1 MVGLVIVSH
10 SYSLAQGVL
19 ELARQMVAPGV
30 KIAAAGGLDDPDH
43 ALGTDPFLVQQA
55 IEAVDDPDGV
65 LVLMDLGSAILS
77 AEMALDFVTG
87 ETRQRVLLCEAP
99 LVEGALAAA
108 VQAGL
113 GSSLAVTAAEA
124 RSALLPKATHLGVQ
138 TAEPGALPP
147 ISTTDRQ
154 MQMRLTVRNRL
165 GLHARPA
172 ALFVQTVGR
181 FASSVTVRN
190 VTRHGPAVNARS
202 INLVATQAIRQG
214 DEIELSASGADAEAA
229 LAALQQLA
237 ETGFGDG
244 IAPPDG
250 ESTAPAPRPGKALE
264 PARSTVAATEPAQD
278 VQGVEEPAMAAQD
291 EPRGRL
297 QGVAASPGIAIGPAR
312 RFEPAVS
319 AVARTVAANPAA
331 EWERLQA
338 AMQAVRGQIKTTHGL
353 LLRQGAPAEA
363 AIFDAH
369 LLFLDDPAL
378 LDPARDAVFNQALNA
393 EAGWLDSIEAMAA
406 SYEALDDPYLQ
417 ARAADV
423 RDVGRQVLFALTGE
437 RAAFSLDAP
446 AIVVA
451 DDLAPSDTAN
461 LDRSKVLALCTA
473 RGGPTSHSAILA
485 RTLGIPAVVGL
496 GARVLALPA
505 DASLVVDGESGVVLV
520 NPTASEAATW
530 EARRA
535 AWIAARQQAA
545 AASQEAAMTTDGVH
559 VEVVANI
566 GSVADARRAIEAG
579 AEGVGLLRTEFLY
592 LNRDSAPTEADQEEI
607 YRAIFDI
614 MGQRPVVARTL
625 DVGGDKELPYVNLG
639 HEDNPFLGAR
649 AIRLYQERPDL
660 IEPQLRA
667 LLRAAVGHRVRI
679 MFPMIATAD
688 EVALLRSQLERVQRD
703 LAADGVPAP
712 SDLQIGI
719 MVEIPSAAVMAD
731 KLAPA
736 VDFFSIGTNDLTQYT
751 LAAERGNARVAYLA
765 DALHPAVLRLIA
777 QVIKAAHAHGR
788 WVGVCGEL
796 AGDLTAMPILLGLG
810 LDEFSMSPAVIPAAK
825 QRLRSLSRQAATAL
839 AQSVLMLDSAQ
850 AVRAAVRAAEAER
863 AGA

>member
-19 ELARQMVAPGV
+19 ELTRQMATPGV

-43 ALGTDPFLVQQA
+43 SLGTDPFLVQRA

-77 AEMALDFVTG
+77 AEMALDFVTE

-124 RSALLPKATHLGVQ
+124 RSALLPKATHLGVHA
-138 TAEPGALPP
+138 AEPAALPP
-147 ISTTDRQ
+147 VSATDRPIQ
-154 MQMRLTVRNRL
+154 RRLIVRNRL

-190 VTRHGPAVNARS
+190 LTRHGPAVNARS

-214 DEIELSASGADAEAA
+214 DEIELNASGADAEAA

-237 ETGFGDG
+237 DAGFGDG
-244 IAPPDG
+244 IAPLNG
-250 ESTAPAPRPGKALE
+250 ELAAPASAAVRALE
-264 PARSTVAATEPAQD
+264 PAPDVGVVTEPGLAD
-278 VQGVEEPAMAAQD
+278 QD
-291 EPRGRL
+291 EPQGWL

-312 RFEPAVS
+312 RFEP
-319 AVARTVAANPAA
+319 TVAAVTRKVVANPAA
-331 EWERLQA
+331 EWQRLQA
-338 AMQAVRGQIKTTHGL
+338 AMQAVRQQIKTTHGL
-353 LLRQGAPAEA
+353 LLQQGARAEA

-378 LDPARDAVFNQALNA
+378 LDPAHEGIFNQASNA
-393 EAGWLDSIEAMAA
+393 EAAWQDSIEATAA
-406 SYEALDDPYLQ
+406 AYDALDDPYLK

-437 RAAFSLDAP
+437 RAAFCLDTP

-496 GARVLALPA
+496 GARVLALPTN
-505 DASLVVDGESGVVLV
+505 ASLVVDGDSGAVLV
-520 NPTASEAATW
+520 NPDASEAATW

-535 AWIAARQQAA
+535 AWLAARQQAA
-545 AASQEAAMTTDGVH
+545 AASQQGAVTTDGVH

-592 LNRDSAPTEADQEEI
+592 LNRDTAPTEADQEEI

-679 MFPMIATAD
+679 MFPMVATAD
-688 EVALLRSQLERVQRD
+688 EVAMLRSQLERVQRE
-703 LAADGVPAP
+703 LAGAGVPAP
-712 SDLQIGI
+712 VDLQIGI

-731 KLAPA
+731 QLAPT

-751 LAAERGNARVAYLA
+751 LAAERGNPRVAYLA

-777 QVIKAAHAHGR
+777 QVIKAAHACGR

-796 AGDLTAMPILLGLG
+796 AGDLTAIPILLGLG
-810 LDEFSMSPAVIPAAK
+810 LDEFSMSPASIPAAK
-825 QRLRSLSRQAATAL
+825 QRLRALNRRAATAL

>member
-19 ELARQMVAPGV
+19 ELTRQMAAPGV

-43 ALGTDPFLVQQA
+43 SLGTDPFLVQQA

-77 AEMALDFVTG
+77 AEMALDFVTE

-124 RSALLPKATHLGVQ
+124 RSALLPKATHLGVHA
-138 TAEPGALPP
+138 AEPVALAPV
-147 ISTTDRQ
+147 SATDRSIQ
-154 MQMRLTVRNRL
+154 RRLTVRNRL

-190 VTRHGPAVNARS
+190 LTRHGPAVNARS

-214 DEIELSASGADAEAA
+214 DEIELSASGVDAEAA

-237 ETGFGDG
+237 DEGFGDG
-244 IAPPDG
+244 IAPLNG
-250 ESTAPAPRPGKALE
+250 EFAAPAVKALAPDMLTAE
-264 PARSTVAATEPAQD
+264 PATDMAVAAEPALAD
-278 VQGVEEPAMAAQD
+278 HD
-291 EPRGRL
+291 EPPGL
-297 QGVAASPGIAIGPAR
+297 LHGVAASPGIAIGPAR
-312 RFEPAVS
+312 RFEP
-319 AVARTVAANPAA
+319 TVAAVTRKVVTNPAA
-331 EWERLQA
+331 EWQRLQA
-338 AMQAVRGQIKTTHGL
+338 ARQAVRQQIKTTHGL
-353 LLRQGAPAEA
+353 LLQQGARAEA

-369 LLFLDDPAL
+369 LLFLDDPTL
-378 LDPARDAVFNQALNA
+378 LDPAHEGVFNQGWNA
-393 EAGWLDSIEAMAA
+393 EAAWQDSIEATAA
-406 SYEALDDPYLQ
+406 AYDALDDPYLK

-423 RDVGRQVLFALTGE
+423 RDVGRQVLLALTGE
-437 RAAFSLDAP
+437 RATFRLDTP

-505 DASLVVDGESGVVLV
+505 DASLVVDGESGAVLV
-520 NPTASEAATW
+520 NPDASEAATW

-535 AWIAARQQAA
+535 AWLAARQEAA
-545 AASQEAAMTTDGVH
+545 AASQQCAVTTDGVH

-592 LNRDSAPTEADQEEI
+592 LNRDTAPTEADQEEI

-679 MFPMIATAD
+679 MFPMVATAD
-688 EVALLRSQLERVQRD
+688 EVAMLRSQLERVQRE
-703 LAADGVPAP
+703 LAAAGVPAP
-712 SDLQIGI
+712 VDLQIGI

-731 KLAPA
+731 KLAPT

-751 LAAERGNARVAYLA
+751 LAAERGNPRVAYLA

-777 QVIKAAHAHGR
+777 QVIKAAHACGR

-796 AGDLTAMPILLGLG
+796 AGDLTAIPILLGLG

-825 QRLRSLSRQAATAL
+825 QRLRALNRQAATAL
-839 AQSVLMLDSAQ
+839 AQAVLMLDSAQ
-850 AVRAAVRAAEAER
+850 AVRAAVRAAEAMR

>member
-19 ELARQMVAPGV
+19 ELTRQMAAPGV

-43 ALGTDPFLVQQA
+43 SLGTDPFLVQQA

-77 AEMALDFVTG
+77 AEMALDFVTE

-124 RSALLPKATHLGVQ
+124 RSALLPKATHLGVHA
-138 TAEPGALPP
+138 AEPVALAPV
-147 ISTTDRQ
+147 SATDRSIQ
-154 MQMRLTVRNRL
+154 RRLTVRNRL

-190 VTRHGPAVNARS
+190 LTRHGPAVNARS

-214 DEIELSASGADAEAA
+214 DEIELSASGVDAEAA

-237 ETGFGDG
+237 DEGFGDG
-244 IAPPDG
+244 IAPLNG
-250 ESTAPAPRPGKALE
+250 EFAAPAVKALAPDMLTAE
-264 PARSTVAATEPAQD
+264 PATDMAVAAEPALAD
-278 VQGVEEPAMAAQD
+278 HD
-291 EPRGRL
+291 EPPGL
-297 QGVAASPGIAIGPAR
+297 LHGVAASPGIAIGPAR
-312 RFEPAVS
+312 RFEP
-319 AVARTVAANPAA
+319 TVAAVTRKVVTNPAA
-331 EWERLQA
+331 EWQRLQA
-338 AMQAVRGQIKTTHGL
+338 ARQAVRQQIKTTHGL
-353 LLRQGAPAEA
+353 LLQQGARAEA

-369 LLFLDDPAL
+369 LLFLDDPTL
-378 LDPARDAVFNQALNA
+378 LDPAHEGVFNQGWNA
-393 EAGWLDSIEAMAA
+393 EAAWQDSIEATAA
-406 SYEALDDPYLQ
+406 AYDALDDPYLK

-423 RDVGRQVLFALTGE
+423 RDVGRQVLLALTGE
-437 RAAFSLDAP
+437 RATFRLDTP

-505 DASLVVDGESGVVLV
+505 DASLVVDGESGAVLV
-520 NPTASEAATW
+520 NPDASEAATW

-535 AWIAARQQAA
+535 AWLAARQEAA
-545 AASQEAAMTTDGVH
+545 AASQQGAVTTDGVH

-592 LNRDSAPTEADQEEI
+592 LNRDTAPTEADQEEI

-679 MFPMIATAD
+679 MFPMVATAD
-688 EVALLRSQLERVQRD
+688 EVAMLRSQLERVQRE
-703 LAADGVPAP
+703 LAAAGVPAP
-712 SDLQIGI
+712 VDLQIGI

-731 KLAPA
+731 KLAPT

-751 LAAERGNARVAYLA
+751 LAAERGNPRVAYLA

-777 QVIKAAHAHGR
+777 QVIKVAHACGR

-863 AGA
+863 TGA

>member
-43 ALGTDPFLVQQA
+43 ALGTDPFLVQRA

-65 LVLMDLGSAILS
+65 LVLMDLGSAVLS
-77 AEMALDFVTG
+77 AEMALDFVTE

-147 ISTTDRQ
+147 VSTADRQ
-154 MQMRLTVRNRL
+154 IQRRLTVRNRL

-172 ALFVQTVGR
+172 ARFVQTVGR
-181 FASSVTVRN
+181 FSSSVTVRN
-190 VTRHGPAVNARS
+190 LTRHGPAVNARS

-229 LAALQQLA
+229 LAALEQLA
-237 ETGFGDG
+237 DAGFGDG
-244 IAPPDG
+244 IAAPDG
-250 ESTAPAPRPGKALE
+250 ESTAPAPRLAKALE
-264 PARSTVAATEPAQD
+264 PVQD
-278 VQGVEEPAMAAQD
+278 VQAVEEPAMATQD

-312 RFEPAVS
+312 RFEATAS
-319 AVARTVAANPAA
+319 AVERMIVANPAA

-338 AMQAVRGQIKTTHGL
+338 AMQAVREQIKTTHGL

-378 LDPARDAVFNQALNA
+378 LDPAHESIFDQALNA
-393 EAGWLDSIEAMAA
+393 EAAWQDSVEAMAA
-406 SYEALDDPYLQ
+406 SYDSLDDPYLQ

-423 RDVGRQVLFALTGE
+423 RDVGRQVMFALTGE

-496 GARVLALPA
+496 GARLLALPA
-505 DASLVVDGESGVVLV
+505 GAFLVVDGESGAVLV
-520 NPTASEAATW
+520 NPIGSEAAAW

-535 AWIAARQQAA
+535 AWLAARQRAA
-545 AASQEAAMTTDGVH
+545 AASQEASMTTDGVH

-592 LNRDSAPTEADQEEI
+592 LNRDTAPTEADQEEI

-679 MFPMIATAD
+679 MFPMVATAD

-731 KLAPA
+731 KLAPV

-777 QVIKAAHAHGR
+777 QVIEAAHAHGR

-863 AGA
+863 TGA

>member
-19 ELARQMVAPGV
+19 ELTRQMAAPGV

-43 ALGTDPFLVQQA
+43 SLGTDPFLVQQA

-77 AEMALDFVTG
+77 AEMALDFVTE

-124 RSALLPKATHLGVQ
+124 RSALLPKATHLGVHA
-138 TAEPGALPP
+138 AEPVALAPV
-147 ISTTDRQ
+147 SATDRSIQ
-154 MQMRLTVRNRL
+154 RRLTVRNRL

-190 VTRHGPAVNARS
+190 LTRHGPAVNARS

-214 DEIELSASGADAEAA
+214 DEIELSASGVDAEAA

-237 ETGFGDG
+237 DEGFGDG
-244 IAPPDG
+244 IAPLNG
-250 ESTAPAPRPGKALE
+250 EFAAPAVKALAPDMLTAE
-264 PARSTVAATEPAQD
+264 PATDMAVAAEPALAD
-278 VQGVEEPAMAAQD
+278 HD
-291 EPRGRL
+291 EPPGL
-297 QGVAASPGIAIGPAR
+297 LHGVAASPGIAIGPAR
-312 RFEPAVS
+312 RFEP
-319 AVARTVAANPAA
+319 TVAAVTRKVVTNPAA
-331 EWERLQA
+331 EWQRLQA
-338 AMQAVRGQIKTTHGL
+338 ARQAVRQQIKTTHGL
-353 LLRQGAPAEA
+353 LLQQGARAEA

-369 LLFLDDPAL
+369 LLFLDDPTL
-378 LDPARDAVFNQALNA
+378 LDPAHEGVFNQGWNA
-393 EAGWLDSIEAMAA
+393 EAAWQDSIEATAA
-406 SYEALDDPYLQ
+406 AYDALDDPYLK

-423 RDVGRQVLFALTGE
+423 RDVGRQVLLALTGE
-437 RAAFSLDAP
+437 RATFRLDTP

-505 DASLVVDGESGVVLV
+505 DAFLVVDGESGVVLV
-520 NPTASEAATW
+520 NPDASQAATW

-535 AWIAARQQAA
+535 AWLAARQEAA
-545 AASQEAAMTTDGVH
+545 AASQQGAVTTDGVH

-592 LNRDSAPTEADQEEI
+592 LNRDTAPTEADQEEI

-679 MFPMIATAD
+679 MFPMVATAD
-688 EVALLRSQLERVQRD
+688 EVAMLRSQLERVQRE
-703 LAADGVPAP
+703 LAAAGVPAP
-712 SDLQIGI
+712 VDLQIGI

-731 KLAPA
+731 KLAPT

-751 LAAERGNARVAYLA
+751 LAAERGNPRVAYLA

-777 QVIKAAHAHGR
+777 QVIKAAHACGR

-796 AGDLTAMPILLGLG
+796 AGDLTAIPILLGLG

-825 QRLRSLSRQAATAL
+825 QRLRALNRQAATAL
-839 AQSVLMLDSAQ
+839 AQAVLMLDSAQ
-850 AVRAAVRAAEAER
+850 AVRAAVRAAEAMR

>member
-1 MVGLVIVSH
+1 M
-10 SYSLAQGVL
+10 A
-19 ELARQMVAPGV
+19 APGV

-43 ALGTDPFLVQQA
+43 SLGTDPFLVQQA

-77 AEMALDFVTG
+77 AEMALDFVTE

-124 RSALLPKATHLGVQ
+124 RSALLPKATHLGVHA
-138 TAEPGALPP
+138 AEPAALPP
-147 ISTTDRQ
+147 VSATDRPIQ
-154 MQMRLTVRNRL
+154 RQLTVRNRL

-172 ALFVQTVGR
+172 ARFVQTVGR

-190 VTRHGPAVNARS
+190 LTRHGPAVNARS

-214 DEIELSASGADAEAA
+214 DEIELSASGADAAAA

-237 ETGFGDG
+237 DAGFGDG
-244 IAPPDG
+244 IAPPDDA
-250 ESTAPAPRPGKALE
+250 STAPAPAAEEAFGPALDTALAE
-264 PARSTVAATEPAQD
+264 PAPDLV
-278 VQGVEEPAMAAQD
+278 VVEEPAWADQN
-291 EPRGRL
+291 EPPGL
-297 QGVAASPGIAIGPAR
+297 LHGVAASPGIAIGPAH
-312 RFEPAVS
+312 RFEPTVS
-319 AVARTVAANPAA
+319 AAARTVVANPAA
-331 EWERLQA
+331 EWQRLQA
-338 AMQAVRGQIKTTHGL
+338 AMQTVRQQIKTTYGL
-353 LLRQGAPAEA
+353 LQQQGARAEA

-378 LDPARDAVFNQALNA
+378 LDPAREGIFNQAWNA
-393 EAGWLDSIEAMAA
+393 EAAWQDSIEATAA
-406 SYEALDDPYLQ
+406 AYDALDDPYLK

-423 RDVGRQVLFALTGE
+423 RDVGRQVLFTLTGE
-437 RAAFSLDAP
+437 RATFHLDAP

-496 GARVLALPA
+496 GARLLALPA
-505 DASLVVDGESGVVLV
+505 DASLVVDGESGAVLV
-520 NPTASEAATW
+520 NPNASEVTTW

-535 AWIAARQQAA
+535 AWIAARQEAA
-545 AASQEAAMTTDGVH
+545 AASQEAAMTMDGVH
-559 VEVVANI
+559 VEVAANI

-592 LNRDSAPTEADQEEI
+592 LNRDQAPTEADQEEI

-688 EVALLRSQLERVQRD
+688 EVALLRSQLEKVQRE
-703 LAADGVPAP
+703 LAATGVAAPA
-712 SDLQIGI
+712 DLQIGI

-731 KLAPA
+731 QLAPT

-751 LAAERGNARVAYLA
+751 LAAERGNPRVAYLA

-777 QVIKAAHAHGR
+777 HVIKAAHACGR

-796 AGDLTAMPILLGLG
+796 AGDLTAIPILLGLG
-810 LDEFSMSPAVIPAAK
+810 LDEFSMSPASIPAAK
-825 QRLRSLSRQAATAL
+825 QRLRALNRQAATAL
-839 AQSVLMLDSAQ
+839 AQSVLTLDSAQ

>member
-10 SYSLAQGVL
+10 SYSLVQGVL
-19 ELARQMVAPGV
+19 ELTRQMAAPGV
-30 KIAAAGGLDDPDH
+30 KIAAAGGMDDPDH
-43 ALGTDPFLVQQA
+43 SLGTDPFLVQQA

-77 AEMALDFVTG
+77 AEMALDFVS
-87 ETRQRVLLCEAP
+87 EQTRQRVLLCEAP

-124 RSALLPKATHLGVQ
+124 RSALLPKAAHLGVQ
-138 TAEPGALPP
+138 AAEPAGLPP
-147 ISTTDRQ
+147 VGTTDRPIQ
-154 MQMRLTVRNRL
+154 RRLTVRNRL

-172 ALFVQTVGR
+172 ARFVQTVGH

-190 VTRHGPAVNARS
+190 LTRHGPAVNARS

-237 ETGFGDG
+237 DEGFGDG
-244 IAPPDG
+244 IAPLNG
-250 ESTAPAPRPGKALE
+250 EFAAPAVKALE
-264 PARSTVAATEPAQD
+264 PAPDMLAEPAIDAVVAAEPALAD
-278 VQGVEEPAMAAQD
+278 QD
-291 EPRGRL
+291 EPPGLLR
-297 QGVAASPGIAIGPAR
+297 GVAASPGIAIGPAH
-312 RFEPAVS
+312 RFEP
-319 AVARTVAANPAA
+319 TVAAAARRVVANPAA
-331 EWERLQA
+331 EWQRLQA
-338 AMQAVRGQIKTTHGL
+338 AMQAVRQQIKTTHGL
-353 LLRQGAPAEA
+353 LLQQGARAEA

-378 LDPARDAVFNQALNA
+378 LEPAHEGVFNHSWNA
-393 EAGWLDSIEAMAA
+393 EAAWQDSIEATAA
-406 SYEALDDPYLQ
+406 AYDTLDDPYLK

-423 RDVGRQVLFALTGE
+423 RDVGRQVLVALTGE
-437 RAAFSLDAP
+437 RAAFRLDTP

-461 LDRSKVLALCTA
+461 LDRGKVLALCTA

-505 DASLVVDGESGVVLV
+505 DASLVVDGESGAVLV
-520 NPTASEAATW
+520 NPSASDVATW
-530 EARRA
+530 ETRRA
-535 AWIAARQQAA
+535 AWLAARQEAA
-545 AASQEAAMTTDGVH
+545 AASQQGAVTMDGVH
-559 VEVVANI
+559 VEVAANI

-592 LNRDSAPTEADQEEI
+592 LNRDTAPTEADQEEI

-679 MFPMIATAD
+679 MFPMVATAD
-688 EVALLRSQLERVQRD
+688 EVAMLRRQLERVQCE
-703 LAADGVPAP
+703 LAAAGVPAP
-712 SDLQIGI
+712 ADLQIGI

-731 KLAPA
+731 QLAPT

-751 LAAERGNARVAYLA
+751 LAAERGNPRVAYLA

-777 QVIKAAHAHGR
+777 QVIKAAHACGR

-796 AGDLTAMPILLGLG
+796 AGDLTAIPILLGLG

-825 QRLRSLSRQAATAL
+825 QRLRALNRQAATAL
-839 AQSVLMLDSAQ
+839 AQSVLTLDSAQ